1 MAHTGAAPE
10 AQLLKRAV
18 DELVARTGLPVAF
31 GGYEIDDAV
40 KVSAITGAR
49 TASLEGLVVHK
60 SRGLGGRAIV
70 ERRPRLAIDYRT
82 SRNITHDYDRHVL
95 GEGISTLFA
104 VPILVGGETRG
115 VLYCG
120 SWLTSPFGDQ
130 VARSAFAVAAEL
142 GTELRVR
149 DEVARQ
155 VSLTQ
160 GVPAS
165 STVAPAAREELREA
179 FMELRSIASIVAD
192 EDVRSRLAKLE
203 RRIAALSRDASDHPD
218 EPVVHLSPRETDVL
232 ACAAMGATNAEI
244 ASTLLLKEG
253 TVKSYMQSAMSKL
266 DASTR
271 HAAVTRARRVGILP

>member
-1 MAHTGAAPE
+1 M
-10 AQLLKRAV
+10 LKRAV

-160 GVPAS
+160 ESLPRPPSLRPRARNCAKRSWNCARLPRSSPTRMSAHAWRSWKGVLRLCPAMPRTTPMNPWCTS
-165 STVAPAAREELREA
+165 PLARPMCSRAPRWGRP
-179 FMELRSIASIVAD
+179 MR
-192 EDVRSRLAKLE
+192 RSR
-203 RRIAALSRDASDHPD
+203 RPFS
-218 EPVVHLSPRETDVL
+218 
-232 ACAAMGATNAEI
+232 
-244 ASTLLLKEG
+244 
-253 TVKSYMQSAMSKL
+253 
-266 DASTR
+266 
-271 HAAVTRARRVGILP
+271 